1 MIPLPNI
8 DVAKVMK
15 YGGIGVVVAT
25 FIFLIYSRNDFK
37 EKFQQE
43 QISHQV
49 TVESYKTAQ
58 REAELK
64 NLAQVKE
71 IESKRKEQTDAIQI
85 KYNQRLADVRTKY
98 DSLRNKYETLASS
111 SSNLSTGGLPNS
123 SPGANGSTGEDGL
136 PSSSPVIETKT
147 TLEDLFLCSLQSS
160 RLQGLQEWVK
170 AQQSVKTFD

>member
-85 KYNQRLADVRTKY
+85 N
-98 DSLRNKYETLASS
+98 
-111 SSNLSTGGLPNS
+111 
-123 SPGANGSTGEDGL
+123 
-136 PSSSPVIETKT
+136 
-147 TLEDLFLCSLQSS
+147 
-160 RLQGLQEWVK
+160 
-170 AQQSVKTFD
+170 